1 VLWAALALCPRVAA
15 AQDAPVR
22 LDRGR
27 FTAVFYPGDALLARS
42 LLERAL
48 SHDTFPG
55 LPRPRQ
61 RVLIAIAPDHRRFVE
76 WAGPNAPEWGAAV
89 AFPESHRVVMQGHTA
104 NTEAG
109 NPLQVI
115 RHELAHLAL
124 HEYLGDQAPRW
135 FDEGYAGYAANEWD
149 RDEMLTAN
157 FALAIHGMP
166 TLDELDDEFTGGSSR
181 AQQAYALSYRAVA
194 ELASLDPDR
203 GLTLFFGYWRSTGS
217 MDQAVR
223 RAYGMT
229 LSGFEQRWRERT
241 RRRYGGLA
249 LFGDLS
255 LAVLVCLVIVLPF
268 YMIRRRSD
276 RQRMAELRA
285 ADLAEEQVTRD
296 ELPE

>member
-1 VLWAALALCPRVAA
+1 MLGPAVAGAQLAPE
-15 AQDAPVR
+15 R

-42 LLERAL
+42 LLARAL
-48 SHDTFPG
+48 AHDSFPG
-55 LPRPRQ
+55 LPRPTE

-89 AFPESHRVVMQGHTA
+89 AFPESHRIVMQGHTA
-104 NTEAG
+104 STEAG

-124 HEYLGDQAPRW
+124 HEYMGDQPPRW
-135 FDEGYAGYAANEWD
+135 FDEGYAGFAADEWD

-166 TLDELDDEFTGGSSR
+166 TLDELDDEFTGGTVR
-181 AQQAYALSYRAVA
+181 AQQAYALSYRAVS

-203 GLTLFFGYWRSTGS
+203 GLTLFFAYWHSTGS
-217 MDQAVR
+217 MDQAIR

-229 LSGFEQRWRERT
+229 LAGFEQRWRDRT

-255 LAVLVCLVIVLPF
+255 LAALVCLVVVMPF
-268 YMIRRRSD
+268 YVMRRRRD
-276 RQRMAELRA
+276 RERMAELRA
-285 ADLAEEQVTRD
+285 ADLAEEEASSGEPQ
-296 ELPE
+296 E